1 VERAS
6 PLAALEFLSNP
17 AIAIAI
23 VFVAASYFI
32 ITIDRTRANSPSKD
46 DTQVGIKLV
55 IWALI
60 IAGIG
65 LAATGLILFVTVALS
80 GFKGFMSVLKVAMPF
95 IIVGAGAVVGF
106 GIILLPKTNNATMK
120 QVERYALGLL
130 ATYYGVQLLGGLVSI
145 LGGVFAASW
154 ANISA
159 GLPSTIVNGAIG
171 VMALLML
178 GSKSGWTGPPP
189 PQRAMQQ
196 MPGQGGGGYPP
207 QGGGYPPQGG
217 GYPPQGG
224 GYPPQGGGYPP
235 QGGGGYPPQGGGYGG
250 GGGYPPPA

>member
-1 VERAS
+1 VEGLES
-6 PLAALEFLSNP
+6 LKFLANP
-17 AIAIAI
+17 ATGIAV
-23 VFVAASYFI
+23 VFVAAAYFI

-65 LAATGLILFVTVALS
+65 LAATGLIIFVTSALQ
-80 GFKGFMSVLKVAMPF
+80 GFKGFMGVLKMAMPF

-106 GIILLPKTNNATMK
+106 GIILLPKTNNASQK
-120 QVERYALGLL
+120 QVERYAYGLL
-130 ATYYGVQLLGGLVSI
+130 ATFYGVQLLGSLVTI

-154 ANISA
+154 GAIAA

-178 GSKSGWTGPPP
+178 GSKSGWQGPPP

-196 MPGQGGGGYPP
+196 MPGQGGGYPP